1 MTGKSAVKIADFI
14 STDWDGKDASIELLT
29 EKDEPRG
36 TKEELESI
44 QDVLGSYHT
53 DFGTVVNGRTTISR
67 PAQASWMVLWYI
79 RERLSPFPEAI
90 GPTTAENGYYPAG
103 SYENGTTVEDLWRW
117 YLPGIDDALQCSY
130 PCRT

>member
-44 QDVLGSYHT
+44 QDVLGSFIIQT
-53 DFGTVVNGRTTISR
+53 LV
-67 PAQASWMVLWYI
+67 
-79 RERLSPFPEAI
+79 
-90 GPTTAENGYYPAG
+90 
-103 SYENGTTVEDLWRW
+103 RW
-117 YLPGIDDALQCSY
+117 
-130 PCRT
+130 